1 MPQYYEKEFKAYIVR
16 SVLEEEQH
24 PKVIARQHDI
34 PYGTLSR
41 WLSEDR
47 KARRAASDD
56 LDVMTT
62 DEQRELHNQK
72 DKEIDQLKEEVEILK
87 KAVHIFG
94 ENSQK

>member
-1 MPQYYEKEFKAYIVR
+1 MPRYYEKEFKEYIVR
-16 SVLEEEQH
+16 SVLEQEKP
-24 PKVIARQHDI
+24 PKVIASEHDI
-34 PYGTLSR
+34 PYGTLTR

-56 LDVMTT
+56 LDIMTT
-62 DEQRELHNQK
+62 EEQRELHNQK

-94 ENSQK
+94 GNSQK